1 MLLNDPVI
9 VTQPHYTKLQQI
21 LDSPLYEVFKHM
33 PKPAIHHTHLTA
45 TADKAFL
52 LKFTYH
58 DYVYYSEKKNEFWV
72 NQKKSP
78 PADFL
83 SMNTL
88 RAYSRDSVKFDKDFM
103 DKILL
108 HAVAKEDHQ
117 IWAEFE
123 PKFMMTFQLY
133 NYKKFF

>member
-1 MLLNDPVI
+1 LCHKIDYELDKQTNLKLNKIRQQMLLDDPVI

-72 NQKKSP
+72 N
-78 PADFL
+78 
-83 SMNTL
+83 
-88 RAYSRDSVKFDKDFM
+88 
-103 DKILL
+103 
-108 HAVAKEDHQ
+108 
-117 IWAEFE
+117 
-123 PKFMMTFQLY
+123 
-133 NYKKFF
+133 